1 MKRSYRIAITAL
13 AFLLMAAY
21 PLVAGKFYTY
31 MLIEIMI
38 FATLAVSYYLLLGHT
53 GLLSVGHAA
62 YFGVGVYCTA
72 LFLIHFPGLP
82 VLVSILLGTLC
93 GLVAGLIIGALLL
106 RLSKIYFTFATL
118 AFSQMLWAIAWKA
131 RSVTGGDDGLSGWSS
146 RQISIPVLGS
156 FSLGNLTFLYYLVAV
171 SAVVSIFACRLF
183 TRTPLGN
190 SLSSMKSNTQR
201 VDFMGININAAKLM
215 VFSFS
220 AMIAALAGSLFV
232 LFKKMASP
240 DFIDMFLSFD
250 VVVMNV
256 IGGYTNFAGPIVGS
270 VVYVFLVEFLSS
282 YIERWQLV
290 LGAFFVCLLL
300 YYPGGVLGVFK
311 QLSDRIGRRKR
322 TDE

>member
-1 MKRSYRIAITAL
+1 MKRSYKIAYIAL
-13 AFLLMAAY
+13 AVLLMSLF
-21 PLVAGKFYTY
+21 PVVATKFYKY

-38 FATLAVSYYLLLGHT
+38 FAILAVSYYLLLGHS

-72 LFLIHFPGLP
+72 LALIHLPNLP
-82 VLVSILLGTLC
+82 VPLAMLVGMVC
-93 GLVAGLIIGALLL
+93 GLLAGLIIGSLLL
-106 RLSKIYFTFATL
+106 RLNKIYFTFATL
-118 AFSQMLWAIAWKA
+118 AFCQMLWAIAWKA
-131 RSVTGGDDGLSGWSS
+131 RGITGGDDGLSGWSS
-146 RQISIPVLGS
+146 RRISLPLLGS
-156 FSLGNLTFLYYLVAV
+156 YSLNNLTFLYYFVAV
-171 SAVVSIFACRLF
+171 FTVLSIAACWLF

-190 SLSSMKSNTQR
+190 TLSSLKSNTQR
-201 VDFMGININAAKLM
+201 LDFMGVNINAAKLM

-256 IGGYTNFAGPIVGS
+256 IGGYTTFVGPIVGS
-270 VVYVFLVEFLSS
+270 AVYVFLVEYLSS
-282 YIERWQLV
+282 FFERWQLI

-300 YYPGGVLGVFK
+300 YYPGGVMGLFK
-311 QLSDRIGRRKR
+311 QVAQRIAPKKGGG
-322 TDE
+322 E

>member
-1 MKRSYRIAITAL
+1 MKRSYRIACIAFAAL
-13 AFLLMAAY
+13 FMLLY

-31 MLIEIMI
+31 MVIEIMI
-38 FATLAVSYYLLLGHT
+38 FAILAVSYYLLLGHS

-72 LFLIHFPGLP
+72 LTLIHLPGLP
-82 VLVSILLGTLC
+82 VLAAMLVGTLC
-93 GLVAGLIIGALLL
+93 GFLAGLIIGSLLL

-118 AFSQMLWAIAWKA
+118 AFAQMLWAIAWKA
-131 RSVTGGDDGLSGWSS
+131 RGITGGDDGLTGWSS
-146 RQISIPVLGS
+146 RQIFLPLLGS
-156 FSLGNLTFLYYLVAV
+156 FSPANLTFLYYLVALI
-171 SAVVSIFACRLF
+171 AIVSIIACWLF

-190 SLSSMKSNTQR
+190 TLSSMKSNTQR
-201 VDFMGININAAKLM
+201 VDFMGINVNGAKLM

-256 IGGYTNFAGPIVGS
+256 IGGYTTFAGPIVGS

-300 YYPGGVLGVFK
+300 YYPGGVIGVFR
-311 QLSDRIGRRKR
+311 QFTNRGAGKR
-322 TDE
+322 GIKE